1 MRWSALSIGL
11 LALVSLTACKTMPL
25 AATMVKSAVA
35 DETGPGQ
42 WKVIDYARAPTVDD
56 IIDDLASQRVIFV
69 GESHER
75 YHHHLS
81 QLTIIQRLHARGIP
95 LAIGLEMI
103 HQPFQQALDD
113 YVAGRIDE
121 TEMLRRTEYFDRW
134 KFDFR
139 LYRPIFAFARK
150 HGIPLRALNVPSE
163 VTRAVGEKGI
173 AGLPPELRS
182 QLPET
187 IDRDIKGYR
196 ERIAAVFGH
205 HPGAKDRDIERFIEV
220 QLVWD
225 EGMAEAAARYLGEH
239 TERTMVVLAGAGH
252 VVEGTGIPQR
262 LQRRLAVPMATVLQL
277 DSGLDLSADP
287 ADYVILAQARELPP
301 AGLIGVVLKQA
312 DRGMEVASIAEG
324 SHAAEAGIHVGD
336 RLIEINGAP
345 INKLAD
351 VRLQLWNR
359 KPGDRI
365 RVMLL
370 RGRGAFVRTL
380 EVDVVLK

>member
-1 MRWSALSIGL
+1 
-11 LALVSLTACKTMPL
+11 
-25 AATMVKSAVA
+25 MVKSAVA

-56 IIDDLASQRVIFV
+56 IIDELASKRVIFV

-139 LYRPIFAFARK
+139 LYRPIFALARK

-163 VTRAVGEKGI
+163 VTRAVGDKGI
-173 AGLPPELRS
+173 EALPPELRR
-182 QLPET
+182 QLPESL
-187 IDRDIKGYR
+187 DRDLAGYR
-196 ERIAAVFGH
+196 ERIEAVFGH
-205 HPGAKDRDIERFIEV
+205 HPGAKERNIEHFIEV
-220 QLVWD
+220 QLIWD
-225 EGMAEAAARYLGEH
+225 EGMAEAAARYLREH
-239 TERTMVVLAGAGH
+239 PERTMVVLAGAGH

-312 DRGMEVASIAEG
+312 DRGMEIASIAED
-324 SHAAEAGIHVGD
+324 SHAAEAGVAVGD
-336 RLIEINGAP
+336 RLIEINRAP
-345 INKLAD
+345 IEKLAD
-351 VRLQLWNR
+351 VRLQLWHR
-359 KPGDRI
+359 KPGDR
-365 RVMLL
+365 VQLVLL
-370 RGRGAFVRTL
+370 RGKGAFVRTL
-380 EVDVVLK
+380 EVEVELK